1 MPWLECCASE
11 FLLPREAPTWTYE
24 KINNTPA
31 PRYFKTHA
39 TVSDL
44 PKGNAKIKT
53 IYVARNPKDS
63 MVSLYHHAKSKPEF
77 GFTGDF
83 EKFFH
88 IFIAGQAEN
97 GSWFSHVLDWYKKCQ
112 AEPDTHLF
120 LKYEDMYDNPKEAVK
135 TIAKFINVTD
145 IDESII
151 DNVVKNSSLSEMRV
165 TSSFGLNHLR
175 QGGYGNWRSMFSVR
189 LSEFFDDIYK
199 HKMANSG
206 LTFNF
211 GPNSQGVDIIM

>member
-1 MPWLECCASE
+1 MNDA
-11 FLLPREAPTWTYE
+11 
-24 KINNTPA
+24 PA

-97 GSWFSHVLDWYKKCQ
+97 GSWFSHVLDWYKK
-112 AEPDTHLF
+112 HL
-120 LKYEDMYDNPKEAVK
+120 D
-135 TIAKFINVTD
+135 
-145 IDESII
+145 S
-151 DNVVKNSSLSEMRV
+151 KN
-165 TSSFGLNHLR
+165 
-175 QGGYGNWRSMFSVR
+175 
-189 LSEFFDDIYK
+189 
-199 HKMANSG
+199 
-206 LTFNF
+206 
-211 GPNSQGVDIIM
+211 